1 MPYADNSFDTLL
13 SHFVFDTDVY
23 NQTVARMLSEI
34 HRVLTHNGIY
44 IASEHIESSL
54 IQNITSNFRNRAN
67 TLLIH
72 IWDDIFIPAL
82 NK

>member
-44 IASEHIESSL
+44 I
-54 IQNITSNFRNRAN
+54 
-67 TLLIH
+67 
-72 IWDDIFIPAL
+72 
-82 NK
+82 